1 MLREGRVG
9 VCLIIFFFYI
19 QYYGVGTCCYTT
31 LIILILLRNSLAV
44 KLLLL
49 MCSVADDWADLHLAA
64 RFLVLMGG
72 RRGKRF
78 YSHLLFISW
87 LIDPVPPLNS
97 SVKPSP
103 GQGISVLGV
112 ACPKKDLGSVTNRA
126 NSNSSDCIA
135 VNSCVG
141 QCFALSLY

>member
-1 MLREGRVG
+1 M
-9 VCLIIFFFYI
+9 CLIFFFFFLI
-19 QYYGVGTCCYTT
+19 QYYGVGSCCYTT

-64 RFLVLMGG
+64 RFLVLMGAG
-72 RRGKRF
+72 RGRRF

-97 SVKPSP
+97 SVKSSP
-103 GQGISVLGV
+103 GQGISVLGI
-112 ACPKKDLGSVTNRA
+112 AYPKKELGSVTYGA
-126 NSNSSDCIA
+126 NSNSSDRIA

-141 QCFALSLY
+141 RSFALSLH